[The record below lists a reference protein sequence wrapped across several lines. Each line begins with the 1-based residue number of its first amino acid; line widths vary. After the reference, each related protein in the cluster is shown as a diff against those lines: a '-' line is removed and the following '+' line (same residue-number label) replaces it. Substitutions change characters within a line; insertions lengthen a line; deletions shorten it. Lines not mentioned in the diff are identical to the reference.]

1 MMIYHHE
8 NMHYEMILLIWF
20 IVIDISPDVDED
32 IHTVVNMDGMSAV
45 YDDSGN
51 PFLIV
56 LSYKN
61 CISCTRNDNIVTKKI
76 VGDLYMMICSNHFWY
91 CSVLEIVYRYVY
103 MYHKCLSV
111 CYCGVLL

>member
-20 IVIDISPDVDED
+20 VVIDNSPDVDED
-32 IHTVVNMDGMSAV
+32 MHTVVNMDGMSAV
-45 YDDSGN
+45 HDDSGN

-61 CISCTRNDNIVTKKI
+61 CISCTRDDNILTKK
-76 VGDLYMMICSNHFWY
+76 DC
-91 CSVLEIVYRYVY
+91 R
-103 MYHKCLSV
+103 
-111 CYCGVLL
+111 